1 MLDMQFNL
9 NTGKVTHA
17 TKSFYHKASLDE
29 IMKIYDDSADKKVK
43 TDMVDL
49 KKILKFIEELRFMSR
64 LENLQFVDKL
74 DLAKSFKLKRLT
86 AG

>member
-1 MLDMQFNL
+1 
-9 NTGKVTHA
+9 
-17 TKSFYHKASLDE
+17 
-29 IMKIYDDSADKKVK
+29 
-43 TDMVDL
+43 MVDL
-49 KKILKFIEELRFMSR
+49 KKILKFIDELRFMSR